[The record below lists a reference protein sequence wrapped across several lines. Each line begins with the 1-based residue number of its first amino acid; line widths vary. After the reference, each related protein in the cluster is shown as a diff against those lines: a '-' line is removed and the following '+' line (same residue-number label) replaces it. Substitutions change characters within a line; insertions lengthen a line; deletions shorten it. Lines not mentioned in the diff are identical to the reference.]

1 MKSITDHWVALE
13 DVESSEE
20 EEDEDSS
27 AETGEESSSC
37 EEEGADGLRPQSVGQ
52 LLLNQYNGI
61 QYNIFLCFLI
71 LSYHNAGQLYL
82 SSLWGGWDICTE
94 QEMEKKQEKESE
106 I

>member
-37 EEEGADGLRPQSVGQ
+37 EEEGGDGLRPQSVGQ

-61 QYNIFLCFLI
+61 QY
-71 LSYHNAGQLYL
+71 LSVFSYIVL
-82 SSLWGGWDICTE
+82 S
-94 QEMEKKQEKESE
+94 
-106 I
+106 